1 MPPSVA
7 SVADTDLSTEL
18 STVQTSSDRT
28 LNTTAAV
35 AARPSYAIFAR
46 PKSILQQIK
55 AQENIQDGDLGP
67 NYKDWPFILSKK
79 ASYIQARLLKRH
91 PRTSWIS
98 DYGDLPKAV
107 NRLPGPTAWCR
118 IATLSTLAGRTL
130 QPGMSFR
137 PTYLKNL
144 RKSTMLWNGG

>member
-67 NYKDWPFILSKK
+67 NYKDWQSTDCLDQPLGA
-79 ASYIQARLLKRH
+79 ASPHFLRA
-91 PRTSWIS
+91 P
-98 DYGDLPKAV
+98 A
-107 NRLPGPTAWCR
+107 GPCNQ
-118 IATLSTLAGRTL
+118 G
-130 QPGMSFR
+130 
-137 PTYLKNL
+137 
-144 RKSTMLWNGG
+144 